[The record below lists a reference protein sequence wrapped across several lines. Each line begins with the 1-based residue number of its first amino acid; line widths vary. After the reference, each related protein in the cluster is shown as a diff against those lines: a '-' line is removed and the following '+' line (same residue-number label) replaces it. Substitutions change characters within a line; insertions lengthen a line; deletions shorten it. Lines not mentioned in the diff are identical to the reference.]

1 MRKVKLINTTINLD
15 VPRDSEAH
23 PYNTLVLE
31 LTTLVSKLLVE
42 NENLELVMD
51 GLEFERDA
59 LRVKVRELDFD
70 LDNEQCENDGF
81 RDEVV
86 ELDNLRIEVEKVAT
100 ERNNLAEENENFANY
115 LENHEFTPCEID
127 NIAGGWMV

>member
-1 MRKVKLINTTINLD
+1 MIKNRKPN
-15 VPRDSEAH
+15 
-23 PYNTLVLE
+23 YLE
-31 LTTLVSKLLVE
+31 IGEEYDKLLVE
-42 NENLELVMD
+42 YENLELVMD

-59 LRVKVRELDFD
+59 LRVKVRVLDFD

-100 ERNNLAEENENFANY
+100 ERDNLAEENANFANY
-115 LENHEFTPCEID
+115 LEAHEYSPCEID
-127 NIAGGWMV
+127 NIAGGWKL